1 MKETFST
8 SDSNG
13 IFYEMCKK
21 LSHKMSGWLRESTE
35 ECIRSGKKVNIFLNY
50 QVTDKV
56 KLIQRVMNRLIYGLN
71 KDNGSEIHIRGG
83 TEEETPAASLARFIN
98 IVKDPN
104 KPNQIPLK
112 EKIANI
118 FFRANEMS

>member
-1 MKETFST
+1 MMKETFRN
-8 SDSNG
+8 DG

-21 LSHKMSGWLRESTE
+21 LSHKMSVWLRESTD
-35 ECIRSGKKVNIFLNY
+35 ECARSGKKVNVFLNY
-50 QVTDKV
+50 QVMDKV

-83 TEEETPAASLARFIN
+83 SNDAPTPAATLARFIN
-98 IVKDPN
+98 ISKDPS
-104 KPNQIPLK
+104 KTTMPLK
-112 EKIANI
+112 EKIGNI